1 MISHVSRI
9 TIVVKDQ
16 AEALR
21 FYTEKLGF
29 EKRSDVPMG
38 PGRRW
43 VTVAPPNDKVLEI
56 VLQPVDW
63 FDGAER
69 ERKLAQVGQ
78 NPTLVLAVPDCHE
91 TSAVLKE
98 RGVDFAEPPAPQAWG
113 GVQAVAKDLY
123 GNLLVLVEYADHR

>member
-16 AEALR
+16 TEALR

-63 FDGAER
+63 FDGDER

-78 NPTLVLAVPDCHE
+78 NPTLVLAVPDCRE

-113 GVQAVAKDLY
+113 GVQAVARDLY
-123 GNLLVLVEYADHR
+123 GNHLVLVEYSDQH